1 MPDDFRDL
9 PTRCCAAVDAGG
21 TGRFLPAALARHGMR
36 CIHVQSPDM
45 LPDPGSPAV
54 DLHHDGDLVA
64 TAGAL
69 REYGVDSVIAG
80 TESGVELADALAGQL
95 GLPGNGMRNPRARR
109 NKYEMAL
116 AVQRAGL
123 AIAEMMHSGSADDLV
138 SWATARDEWPVVLKP
153 TESSGADQVIVC
165 FDAGDVRAA
174 REVIMTR
181 PNKYGRRNKA
191 VLAQEFL
198 KGDEYFINTISRDRV
213 HYVAEIW
220 CYHKRWVQGN
230 RVIYDYES
238 PLAAADPVAVEL
250 AAYTL
255 AVLDA
260 LEIHNGAA
268 HTEVMRTA
276 AGPVLIDCGA
286 RLCGSQLPDM
296 VSRCFGTSQLELTAL
311 SIARPAEF
319 ELVAATPFDLKTHAR
334 YVSLIS
340 PRPGVVPSE
349 AALQAIYSLPT
360 FGGMKIKWSA
370 GQSLPETVDL
380 ATSPGYVYL
389 VSDQPDGLERDY
401 RRLRELEAGPLYAAS
416 AASAAPAWA

>member
-9 PTRCCAAVDAGG
+9 PMLCCALVDAGG
-21 TGRFLPAALARHGMR
+21 TGRFLPAALARHGMQ
-36 CIHVQSPDM
+36 CIHVRSPDM
-45 LPDPGSPAV
+45 LADPCSPVV
-54 DLHHDGDLVA
+54 DLHHDGDILA
-64 TAGAL
+64 TAAAL
-69 REYGVDSVIAG
+69 RERGVDSVVAG
-80 TESGVELADALAGQL
+80 AESGVELADALAEQL
-95 GLPGNGMRNPRARR
+95 GIRGNGMRNPRARR

-116 AVQRAGL
+116 AVRRAGL
-123 AIAEMMHSGSADDLV
+123 ATAEMMHSDTADDLV
-138 SWATARDEWPVVLKP
+138 AWATARDEWPVVLKP
-153 TESSGADQVIVC
+153 TESSGGDQVIVC
-165 FDAGDVRAA
+165 FGAGDVRAA
-174 REVIMTR
+174 HEVIMTCT
-181 PNKYGRRNKA
+181 NKYGRRNKA

-198 KGDEYFINTISRDRV
+198 RGEEYFINTISRDRA

-250 AAYTL
+250 ATYTL

-276 AGPVLIDCGA
+276 AGPVLVECGA

-319 ELVAATPFDLKTHAR
+319 ELVAATPFELKTHAR

-349 AALQAIYSLPT
+349 TSLQAICSLPT
-360 FGGMKIKWSA
+360 FGGMRIKRSA

-380 ATSPGYVYL
+380 ASSPGYVYL

-401 RRLRELEAGPLYAAS
+401 RRLRELEAGALYAAS
-416 AASAAPAWA
+416 AAPPVPA